1 MDTNNDNVPKN
12 TKESNETRTCNILKI
27 IWFPMLIL
35 AVVIGGKGPDYI
47 VAGIVVFFVG
57 LLLGMIGLFVSNNIL
72 QSQIDIEIPTDNMQA
87 AISELRD
94 NFRDEKWIVVEDEGQ
109 LDFTKK
115 AFNMENQPVVSVC
128 YGISDNGNCIANVFT
143 SYCTTKNLA
152 IRKSGLLAKMRDTV
166 INTLYKYSV

>member
-1 MDTNNDNVPKN
+1 MDTNNDNAPKN
-12 TKESNETRTCNILKI
+12 TKESNEARTCNIMGI
-27 IWFPMLIL
+27 IWFPMLVL
-35 AVVIGGKGPDYI
+35 AVVIGGRGPDYI

-57 LLLGMIGLFVSNNIL
+57 LLIGMIGLFVARNIL
-72 QSQIDIEIPTDNMQA
+72 QRQIYIEIPTDNMQP

-94 NFRDEKWIVVEDEGQ
+94 NFRDEKWIVVEDEERI
-109 LDFTKK
+109 DFTKK

-143 SYCTTKNLA
+143 SYCMTKNLA
-152 IRKSGLLAKMRDTV
+152 IRKAGLLAKMRDTV